1 MPAFDVKKMTVKL
14 VRILR
19 FKAYKVKL
27 FLPLWHIRASLSND
41 KNAFRGGKP
50 YHRGV
55 AF

>member
-27 FLPLWHIRASLSND
+27 FLPLWQLRA
-41 KNAFRGGKP
+41 FGGKNKD
-50 YHRGV
+50 